1 MTKPKVLRIL
11 SIDGGGIRGIIPAMV
26 LSEIEKRTD
35 KKIFQLFDLIVGT
48 STGGLIALALT
59 TPETNG
65 APMYTAAKLVNFYKT
80 KGKDIFPY
88 TVWHR
93 IPLIKRLKK
102 YSLEQFEG
110 VARDV
115 FKETRLKDALKPV
128 IIPSYELGSNTSWF
142 FKSCRAQSQTNH
154 DFAMKD
160 VALATSAAP
169 TYFKPHK
176 IVDNGNVVGIFVDG
190 GVYANHPAMCAY
202 AESIA
207 QEECGGVLLVSLG
220 TGEKAPIKIKE
231 KRWGVT
237 YWARRI
243 FQVIFDGINDTVNY
257 QINQLFANAPSN
269 AYYRFQFR
277 LTEKEEDMTDA
288 RDENL
293 ERLENLAS
301 KLIENKNDAEDY
313 LTVHKY
319 PEFKELCKRL
329 KELCE
334 PSNGDNS
341 CA

>member
-1 MTKPKVLRIL
+1 MTKPKVFRIL

-26 LSEIEKRTD
+26 LSEIEKRTG

-59 TPETNG
+59 TPGTNG
-65 APMYTAAKLVNFYKT
+65 APMYKAAQLVNFYKT
-80 KGKDIFPY
+80 KGKKIFPY
-88 TVWHR
+88 TFWHR

-102 YSLEQFEG
+102 YSLAQFEE
-110 VARDV
+110 VARGV
-115 FKETRLKDALKPV
+115 FKETRLKDSLKPV

-142 FKSCRAQSQTNH
+142 FKSCRAQSQTH
-154 DFAMKD
+154 YDFAMKD

-176 IVDNGNVVGIFVDG
+176 IVDNGNLVRIFVDG

-202 AESIA
+202 TEPIA
-207 QEECGGVLLVSLG
+207 QEKRDGVLLVSLG

-257 QINQLFANAPSN
+257 QIDQLFAKAPSN
-269 AYYRFQFR
+269 SYYRFQFR

-293 ERLENLAS
+293 ARLENLAS
-301 KLIENKNDAEDY
+301 KLIENKNDADDY
-313 LTVHKY
+313 LTKHKY

-334 PSNGDNS
+334 SSKGDNS
-341 CA
+341 